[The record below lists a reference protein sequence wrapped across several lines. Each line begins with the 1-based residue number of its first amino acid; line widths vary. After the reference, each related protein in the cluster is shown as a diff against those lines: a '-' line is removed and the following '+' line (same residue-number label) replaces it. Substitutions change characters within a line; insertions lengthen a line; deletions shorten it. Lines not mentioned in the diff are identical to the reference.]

1 MESVKFTYRIYDNF
15 IEITPIDGIEDNAIY
30 DITIKNLK
38 SHDHTREVESVKKKI
53 TTAMT
58 PCYCDINDVKVM
70 VDVLNIP
77 DSTILYLIR
86 DASRQADF
94 INGAPI
100 DTSNGIPFEV
110 SKYVAVRA
118 TVLALSRAYLDSA
131 DKSGLEGTV
140 GKISFKNGTKVSD
153 INTLINRYRN
163 EEKTWQEAIRGYTF
177 AGRNHSKFAL
187 RADKTLWATPTR
199 KILNDYTRDGNMGW
213 GRK

>member
-15 IEITPIDGIEDNAIY
+15 LEITPVDGIEDNAVY

-38 SHDHTREVESVKKKI
+38 SEDHHLEAENIKKKI

-58 PCYCDINDVKVM
+58 PCYCSINDVKVM
-70 VDVLNIP
+70 VDILNIP

-100 DTSNGIPFEV
+100 DVSHGIPFEV
-110 SKYVAVRA
+110 SKYTAVKA
-118 TVLALSRAYLDSA
+118 TLMALGRAYLESA

-153 INTLINRYRN
+153 INTLISRYRT
-163 EEKTWQEAIRGYTF
+163 EEHTWQEAIRGYVF
-177 AGRNHSKFAL
+177 EGRNVSKFAL
-187 RADKTLWATPTR
+187 RGDKTIWATPTR

-213 GRK
+213 RRN